1 MIDAAVLSIFPILVA
16 YAAASDLF
24 TMTIPNR
31 VSILL
36 AAGFVI
42 MATIAGFSL
51 SAFGWH
57 FLAASIVFVA
67 CFGMFALGWMG
78 GGDAK
83 ISTVIALWFGFTP
96 ELQSFVLLA
105 AIYGMVLTLGLLAFR
120 TVPVLP
126 GILSREAWLLRLHDR
141 KTGIPYGIA
150 IAAAA
155 LHVYPS
161 SVWFNVITG

>member
-1 MIDAAVLSIFPILVA
+1 MIDAATLSIFPILVA

-36 AAGFVI
+36 AAAFLP
-42 MATIAGFSL
+42 MAMVAGITL
-51 SAFGWH
+51 PAIGWH
-57 FLAASIVFVA
+57 FLAALIVFVA

-83 ISTVIALWFGFTP
+83 IATAIALWFGFST

-105 AIYGMVLTLGLLAFR
+105 AIYGMVLTIGLLAFR
-120 TVPVLP
+120 AVPVLP
-126 GILSREAWLLRLHDR
+126 GILTREAWVLKLHDK

-161 SVWFNVITG
+161 SVWFQNISG